1 MKLCKLIIV
10 PSLFVGCLA
19 ASCTNSNQPETTIQ
33 RATDQLTASTA
44 NTGQAA
50 SAQTA
55 AAPTTLKDVFKGDF
69 YVGAALNGGHAYEK
83 DTKGVAIIQRQFNS
97 ISPENLLKWENV
109 HPKPEVYNFEPA
121 DKYVALGERHNMY
134 IVGHALVWHNQTPK
148 WVFENGNGKDASREV
163 LLKRMQDHISTVAGR
178 YKGKI
183 NSWDVV
189 NEALNDD
196 GTLRQSKWLQII
208 GEDYLQKAFEAAR
221 QADPQMELY
230 YNDYN
235 LWKPAKRDGAVRLVR
250 SLQEKGIKVDGVGM
264 QGHYGLESP
273 SLEEIE
279 ASILAFSRLGV
290 KVSFTELDI
299 DVLPNPSNRQGA
311 DIDATF
317 DFDEKYN
324 VYTDGLPDDVQQK
337 LAARYAEIFG
347 LFLKHS
353 DKIDRVTFWGVTD
366 NDSWLN
372 NWPIKGR
379 TSYPMVFDR
388 NYQPKPA
395 FEAILKAAAK

>member
-1 MKLCKLIIV
+1 MKLHKTL
-10 PSLFVGCLA
+10 LA
-19 ASCTNSNQPETTIQ
+19 ASLLVACIATSCSDAGSSSTDTQP
-33 RATDQLTASTA
+33 TA
-44 NTGQAA
+44 
-50 SAQTA
+50 AQA
-55 AAPTTLKDVFKGDF
+55 AAPTTLKEALKDKF
-69 YVGAALNGGHAYEK
+69 YIGAALNFNQAYGR
-83 DTKGVAIIQRQFNS
+83 DAQATTIIEEQFNT
-97 ISPENLLKWENV
+97 ISPENLLKWGSV
-109 HPKPEVYNFEPA
+109 HPKPEEYNFEPA
-121 DKYVALGERHNMY
+121 DKYVALGQRNNMF
-134 IVGHALVWHNQTPK
+134 IVGHALVWHQQTPD
-148 WVFENGNGKDASREV
+148 WVFEDGNGKPASREV
-163 LLKRMQDHISTVAGR
+163 LLKRMQDHISTVVGR

-208 GEDYLQKAFEAAR
+208 GEDFLAKAFEAAHA
-221 QADPQMELY
+221 ADPELELY

-250 SLQEKGIKVDGVGM
+250 SLQEKGIKVAGVGM
-264 QGHYGLESP
+264 QGHYGLKSP
-273 SLEEIE
+273 SLEDIE
-279 ASILAFSRLGV
+279 ASIKAFSDLGV

-317 DFDEKYN
+317 EVDEKYN
-324 VYTDGLPDDVQQK
+324 VYTDGLPDSVQQQ
-337 LAARYAEIFG
+337 LTERYAELFD

-353 DKIDRVTFWGVTD
+353 DKIERVTFWGVTD

-372 NWPIKGR
+372 NWPIRGR

-388 NYQPKPA
+388 QYQPKPA
-395 FEAILKAAAK
+395 FEAIMKTAVNHK